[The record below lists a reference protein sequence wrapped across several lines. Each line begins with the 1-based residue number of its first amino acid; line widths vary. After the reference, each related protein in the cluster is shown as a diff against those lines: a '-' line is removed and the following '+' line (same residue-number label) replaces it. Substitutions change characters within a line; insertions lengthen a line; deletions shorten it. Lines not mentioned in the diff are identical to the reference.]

1 MTFETHDLVFRYG
14 RGLPAA
20 LDGVTLRVPAGS
32 FYAVLGPNGSGKSTL
47 LRALL
52 GGIIP
57 ETGRVI
63 LDGRDL
69 PGWGRRELARAVG
82 AVTQSES
89 IAFPL
94 TVRHLVEM
102 GRYPHLGP
110 IRGLSRKDIAVVE
123 QALER
128 CDVLGLADR
137 DVGTLSGGE
146 FQRARVARALAQEP
160 RALILDEPTQALDVK
175 HEMEILGLLKKSANG
190 GMTVI
195 LITHHLEAASRF
207 ADRLLLMDRGKVAAE
222 GSPEEVLRDEI
233 LERVYHWPMSV
244 RPDPLT
250 GHLRVTPLG

>member
-14 RGLPAA
+14 RGRPPA

-47 LRALL
+47 MRALL
-52 GGIIP
+52 GAVAP
-57 ETGRVI
+57 ESGRVI
-63 LDGRDL
+63 LDGREL
-69 PGWGRRELARAVG
+69 AAWGRRELAKAVG

-94 TVRHLVEM
+94 TVRQLVEM

-110 IRGLSRKDIAVVE
+110 VRGMGRDDLAAVE
-123 QALER
+123 RALEQ
-128 CDVLGLADR
+128 CDALGFADR

-160 RALILDEPTQALDVK
+160 RALVLDEPTQSLDVR
-175 HEMEILGLLKKSANG
+175 HEMEILSLLRKAAAG
-190 GMTVI
+190 GMTI
-195 LITHHLEAASRF
+195 FLITHHLDAASRF
-207 ADRLLLMDRGKVAAE
+207 ADRLLLMEGGRVAAE
-222 GSPEEVLRDEI
+222 GSPEEVLREES
-233 LERVYHWPMSV
+233 LERIYHWPMSV
-244 RPDPLT
+244 RPDPIT